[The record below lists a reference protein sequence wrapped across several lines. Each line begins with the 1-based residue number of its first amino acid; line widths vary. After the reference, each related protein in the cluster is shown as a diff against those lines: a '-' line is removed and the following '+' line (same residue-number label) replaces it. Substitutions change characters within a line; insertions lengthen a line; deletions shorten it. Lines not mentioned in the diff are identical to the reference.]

1 MPELVKDGDK
11 KPEDAGTIPSAKD
24 KKSKQMRMYLIGGL
38 GVVAVLVFFFV
49 RKSNSN
55 AAASTTAIP
64 STTGALDPN
73 TLATL
78 QSLGLLGSGS
88 TGMQGV
94 GGATGDTGATGP
106 AGPPGPPGPAGS
118 TGNISQ
124 AVANEIGHGSTA
136 ADYAARVQWA
146 LSAGNTT
153 AWHPTIIHVTPGE
166 TLASLA
172 AKYHIVGGAQGL
184 YNLNR
189 SVIGATPTIHPG
201 MVLTT

>member
-1 MPELVKDGDK
+1 MPEIVKDGDK
-11 KPEDAGTIPSAKD
+11 KPADAGSIPSAKD
-24 KKSKQMRMYLIGGL
+24 KKSKQMRMYLVGGL
-38 GVVAVLVFFFV
+38 AVVAVLVFFFV

-55 AAASTTAIP
+55 TAATAATP

-106 AGPPGPPGPAGS
+106 TGPAGPPGPAGS
-118 TGNISQ
+118 TGDISQ

>member
-1 MPELVKDGDK
+1 MPEIVKDGDK
-11 KPEDAGTIPSAKD
+11 KPADAGAIPSAKD

-38 GVVAVLVFFFV
+38 GIVAVLVFFFV

-55 AAASTTAIP
+55 TAATTAAATP

-88 TGMQGV
+88 TGMQGT
-94 GGATGDTGATGP
+94 GGATGNTGATGPPGP
-106 AGPPGPPGPAGS
+106 AGPPGP
-118 TGNISQ
+118 TGDVSQ
-124 AVANEIGHGSTA
+124 AVANEIGHGGTA
-136 ADYAARVQWA
+136 ADYAARLAWG
-146 LSAGNTT
+146 LNAGTTT
-153 AWHPTIIHVTPGE
+153 AWHPTVIHVTPGE

-189 SVIGATPTIHPG
+189 SVIGANQQIHPG

>member
-55 AAASTTAIP
+55 AAASTTAAATP

-88 TGMQGV
+88 TGMQGTQ
-94 GGATGDTGATGP
+94 GATGNTGATGP
-106 AGPPGPPGPAGS
+106 AGPPGPAGS
-118 TGNISQ
+118 VGDVSQ
-124 AVANEIGHGSTA
+124 AVANEIVHGGTA
-136 ADYAARVQWA
+136 ADYAARLAWG
-146 LSAGNTT
+146 LNAGTTT
-153 AWHPTIIHVTPGE
+153 AWHPTVIHVTPGE

-189 SVIGATPTIHPG
+189 SVIGANQQIHPG